1 MATPNRG
8 VLAFALSLLFLFSG
22 PLSHFSL
29 PNNFQ
34 IELDEVDT
42 FSSEASEYTE
52 VVISGPNSAGVGPN
66 LALDATHALQTV
78 SFSVSPGDDIR
89 ASGFNWSDWDQTG
102 FSKQGLTLDDDGAL
116 ILGFQGINWDF
127 DKNANGWTSSSS
139 SYGQRN
145 TATTCGMSGGSG
157 ASWWTRGGS
166 VSVTSPQVNLLQP
179 FRIIFASMD

>member
-29 PNNFQ
+29 PHNFQ
-34 IELDEVDT
+34 IELDEVAT
-42 FSSEASEYTE
+42 FSSGASEYTE

-89 ASGFNWSDWDQTG
+89 ASGFNWSDWDQTWI
-102 FSKQGLTLDDDGAL
+102 FKA
-116 ILGFQGINWDF
+116 
-127 DKNANGWTSSSS
+127 
-139 SYGQRN
+139 
-145 TATTCGMSGGSG
+145 GSNFG
-157 ASWWTRGGS
+157 
-166 VSVTSPQVNLLQP
+166 
-179 FRIIFASMD
+179 